1 VGFFVWNAAS
11 HSVDLKAPPTA
22 SVSLRNYAL
31 PPAKFPLH
39 LTDSPARRYDVRPSN
54 LQGKAGKSMNVTHLE
69 CAACGLRHEAQR
81 LHNLCTDCGKPLLVR
96 YDLARAG
103 VSLTKD
109 SLKGRG
115 ADLWRYREVLPV
127 EQDEN
132 VVTLG
137 EGFTPLVHAS
147 RLGTRLGLSELY
159 IKDEGQNPTQS
170 FKARGMTAAVS
181 MAKELG
187 ATKLAVPSAG
197 NAAGALAAY
206 AARAG
211 LEAHIFMPQDTPR
224 ANVIECEQ
232 TGAQV
237 TLMNGLIT
245 DCGAEV
251 GRRKTAEGWFDVS
264 TLKEPYRIEG
274 KKTMGYELAEHFGWQ
289 LPEVII
295 YPTGGGTGLIGMWK
309 AFDEMEQMGW
319 IGSKRPRMVTV
330 QAAGCAPI
338 VRAFDEGKRF
348 ADEFPNAH
356 TTASG
361 LRVPKAIGDFLIIDA
376 LRASGGTAVAVTD
389 EELLEATAEIGAA
402 EGIFCAPEGA
412 ACLPALRKLISDGL
426 LKSSERVVLFN
437 TGSGVKYLESFS

>member
-1 VGFFVWNAAS
+1 
-11 HSVDLKAPPTA
+11 
-22 SVSLRNYAL
+22 
-31 PPAKFPLH
+31 
-39 LTDSPARRYDVRPSN
+39 
-54 LQGKAGKSMNVTHLE
+54 MNVTHLE
-69 CAACGLRHEAQR
+69 CAACATRHEAR
-81 LHNLCTDCGKPLLVR
+81 LLHNLCTECGKPLLVR
-96 YDLARAG
+96 YDLKSAAA
-103 VSLTKD
+103 SLTKE
-109 SLKGRG
+109 SLKRRG
-115 ADLWRYREVLPV
+115 PDLWRYREVLPV

-132 VVTLG
+132 IVTLG

-147 RLGTRLGLSELY
+147 RLGAQLGLRQLY

-170 FKARGMTAAVS
+170 FKARGMAAAVS

-187 ATKLAVPSAG
+187 ARKLAVPSAG

-211 LEAHIFMPQDTPR
+211 LSAHIFMPNDTPR
-224 ANVIECEQ
+224 ANVVECEQ

-237 TLMNGLIT
+237 TLMDGLIT

-251 GRRKTAEGWFDVS
+251 GRRKEAEGWFDVS

-274 KKTMGYELAEHFGWQ
+274 KKTMGYELAEQFDWE
-289 LPEVII
+289 LPDVIM

-338 VRAFDEGKRF
+338 VRAFGAGKRF
-348 ADEFPNAH
+348 ADEFPNAQ

-361 LRVPKAIGDFLIIDA
+361 LRVPRAIGDFLILDA
-376 LRASGGTAVAVTD
+376 LRASGGTAIAVTD
-389 EELLEATAEIGAA
+389 EELIAATKEIGAA

-412 ACLPALRKLISDGL
+412 ACLPALRKLLDDESVRSD
-426 LKSSERVVLFN
+426 EHVVLFN
-437 TGSGVKYLESFS
+437 TGSGVKYVESFSS